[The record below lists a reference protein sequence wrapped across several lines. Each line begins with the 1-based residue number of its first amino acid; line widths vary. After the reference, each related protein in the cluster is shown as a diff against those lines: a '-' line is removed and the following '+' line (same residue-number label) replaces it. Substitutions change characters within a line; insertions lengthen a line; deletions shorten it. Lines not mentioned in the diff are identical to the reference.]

1 MSAPHDYYASGRHR
15 QELDLILR
23 GNADLI
29 ELGKWTG
36 TPDTA
41 DGHDAPL
48 PDSGASEILAGIGL
62 CILVLSAFAGMFLG
76 AAWVHGWR
84 PV

>member
-1 MSAPHDYYASGRHR
+1 MTTTTDYNISGRHR

-23 GNADLI
+23 GNSDLI
-29 ELGKWTG
+29 ESGKWTG

-41 DGHDAPL
+41 DGHI
-48 PDSGASEILAGIGL
+48 EILAGIGC
-62 CILVLSAFAGMFLG
+62 CILVIGGFVGMFLG

>member
-1 MSAPHDYYASGRHR
+1 MSTPHDYHASGRHR

-29 ELGKWTG
+29 ESGKWTG

-41 DGHDAPL
+41 DGHEAPL
-48 PDSGASEILAGIGL
+48 PDSDASAILAGIAGSVIVVAAFV
-62 CILVLSAFAGMFLG
+62 CIFLG
-76 AAWVHGWR
+76 AAWLHGWR
-84 PV
+84 P